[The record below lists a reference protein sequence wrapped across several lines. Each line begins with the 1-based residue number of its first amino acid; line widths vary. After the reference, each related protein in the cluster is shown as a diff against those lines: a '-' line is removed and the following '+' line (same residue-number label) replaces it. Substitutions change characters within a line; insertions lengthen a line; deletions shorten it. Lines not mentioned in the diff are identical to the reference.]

1 MHPLADQAFQWWL
14 CRLPKY
20 NRGLVVAGV
29 SAFAAYVLIGLLLL
43 PASEGFEVTL
53 FTLVLQSIGYLVII
67 ALANICYLIGPL
79 SESLLRPDD
88 IHGYREKWYT
98 LGSRFSF
105 ALPFSVPV
113 MLLMVALLQR

>member
-14 CRLPKY
+14 GRLPKY

-29 SAFAAYVLIGLLLL
+29 SAFVAYVLIGFLLL

-53 FTLVLQSIGYLVII
+53 FTLVIQSVGYLVII
-67 ALANICYLIGPL
+67 ALANICYLIGPV

-88 IHGYREKWYT
+88 VHRYREKWHT
-98 LGSRFSF
+98 LGSRLSF

-113 MLLMVALLQR
+113 MLLVVALLKG